1 MKKEKLFQST
11 SLPILVV
18 NVFPVLA
25 FPEDLGLRVT
35 PGLAG
40 QVHPLLLP
48 HDEVIGG
55 AAVDDGG
62 GHLDLEV
69 SPLAPHGVGVDLAH
83 VPAPV
88 HLLHVGDVQ
97 LPLLVFPVGEGH
109 ALVAGDDAVVDGHNS
124 LSVHSDPGNLEKGLP
139 FVSTTSQKKRE

>member
-1 MKKEKLFQST
+1 MFA
-11 SLPILVV
+11 
-18 NVFPVLA
+18 VLA
-25 FPEDLGLRVT
+25 FPEDLRLRVT
-35 PGLAG
+35 PGLTG
-40 QVHPLLLP
+40 QIHSLLLP
-48 HDEVIGG
+48 HDEVIGC

-124 LSVHSDPGNLEKGLP
+124 LSVYSDPSNLDEGLP
-139 FVSTTSQKKRE
+139 LVSTYLHRKYENKS